1 MPTQSRRNANR
12 PIFCWRCAGTWLE
25 CLSNASMTHLVG
37 SATSTASEY
46 VISGQTP
53 GQQYW
58 MIVRPVRGSETGP
71 CSDPTTR
78 VANM

>member
-1 MPTQSRRNANR
+1 VGASYE
-12 PIFCWRCAGTWLE
+12 IKWF
-25 CLSNASMTHLVG
+25 SNAPMTQLVG

-46 VISGQTP
+46 VQSGLTP

-71 CSDPTTR
+71 WSDPATR
-78 VANM
+78 VANV